1 MMTYLNMI
9 GSLFVAWFLYN
20 YVGMLDASFPNG
32 KCSAQLCN
40 GSPYSLSWLPTVA
53 SPANSFCYT
62 VTPID
67 PSSCIGPCCANFD
80 NLLKKIVIK
89 TTPTCKT
96 SFKQINIDGIKK
108 GGGVFFDL
116 YGAGE
121 AELRMTSM
129 TFNRTSIVGRTFCII
144 MSAPC
149 NTLDTFCNGP
159 CIYSIYDPD
168 THTCCPTCLFGT
180 PQQQQPPPP
189 MSLPL
194 QQPPPPQVSQ
204 QSPPPLP
211 SQQSPPPSPTSL
223 PFWPIWQILSPPPQ
237 PEQPEQPAPPLPCES
252 GGICESPPIYL
263 SPSPSPSPTE
273 MPLSP
278 LPLPPPPPSPFPESI
293 PSAPISSNMTCNCS
307 CVFV

>member
-1 MMTYLNMI
+1 MI

-20 YVGMLDASFPNG
+20 YVGIDASFPNG
-32 KCSAQLCN
+32 QCAAQLCN
-40 GSPYSLSWLPTVA
+40 GSPYSLSWLPT

-67 PSSCIGPCCANFD
+67 QLLCIGPCCANFD

-129 TFNRTSIVGRTFCII
+129 TFNRTSIVGRTFCIL

-168 THTCCPTCLFGT
+168 THTCCPTCMFGT
-180 PQQQQPPPP
+180 QSQT
-189 MSLPL
+189 
-194 QQPPPPQVSQ
+194 PPPQTSLP
-204 QSPPPLP
+204 QSPPPTTP
-211 SQQSPPPSPTSL
+211 S
-223 PFWPIWQILSPPPQ
+223 PFWPIWQALSPPP
-237 PEQPEQPAPPLPCES
+237 PMSPPPPPPPLDCAS
-252 GGICESPPIYL
+252 GGICESPPISL
-263 SPSPSPSPTE
+263 SPTMHSE
-273 MPLSP
+273 
-278 LPLPPPPPSPFPESI
+278 PPPPPLPTTV
-293 PSAPISSNMTCNCS
+293 SSNMTCNCS